1 MKMTKEEAIRNFRE
15 HWASLAITGSNDK
28 EDYLRRHGFP
38 HICCNCFLCEYAEE
52 NDIRDCDK
60 CPVEWPETNTDM
72 NYKCSR
78 SFYGDWER
86 AKTPEERKRLAALI
100 RDLPEK
106 KSKPEPR
113 FKVGDKVVPVSKSVC
128 GPLSASM
135 SWKRARDK
143 GQPFIYVT
151 MVGSNI
157 VCHEKPTLNNGDYFL
172 ESDLRP
178 YVEPLKPKFKVGD
191 IVTGNARSDKRYS
204 GTNSKM
210 KAKVI
215 GTPQDGIIAV
225 KILEHEEKYWNDCIF
240 SALEEKYFDLVT
252 DGPKPQKEYPK
263 ELQAE
268 WVGFKVGDRVR
279 VKKGLVPDKWY
290 DGVRFAQKMSP
301 YSNADAVITRVSD
314 PYGYRLDVD
323 GGKWFWSKGM
333 LEPIPSINHCPEDK
347 TVPVQTITIKFKGP
361 ETICTIKNQFGT
373 FKGKAKC
380 HPTDQWNEKTGADL
394 ALGRAVDKFNEYEP
408 DA

>member
-1 MKMTKEEAIRNFRE
+1 MKMTREEAIRDFRE
-15 HWASLAITGSNDK
+15 HWASLAISGSRNK
-28 EDYLRRHGFP
+28 TEFLRRHNYP
-38 HICCNCFLCEYAEE
+38 PMVNDCSLCESTNA
-52 NDIRDCDK
+52 DCDK
-60 CPVEWPETNTDM
+60 CPIEWPETCSGVGGCM
-72 NYKCSR
+72 SSYYKQWAMC
-78 SFYGDWER
+78 D
-86 AKTPEERKRLAALI
+86 TPEERKRLAALI

-151 MVGSNI
+151 MVGPNI

-225 KILEHEEKYWNDCIF
+225 KILEHEEKYWNGCIF

-263 ELQAE
+263 ELQVE
-268 WVGFKVGDRVR
+268 WVGGQPKLKVGDRVR
-279 VKKGLVPDKWY
+279 VKSNGRVGTIKDIQDKWAPPI
-290 DGVRFAQKMSP
+290 GVKF
-301 YSNADAVITRVSD
+301 D
-314 PYGYRLDVD
+314 
-323 GGKWFWSKGM
+323 
-333 LEPIPSINHCPEDK
+333 EPIFNGHNFNDHLPKGKYGFYNEGQLELLPINYCPEDK
-347 TVPVQTITIKFKGP
+347 TVTVQTITIEFKGP
-361 ETICTIKNQFGT
+361 KTICTIENQFGT
-373 FKGKAKC
+373 FKGRAKC

-394 ALGRAVDKFNEYEP
+394 ALERAVEKFNEYQP